1 MTLSEFCETLKMN
14 TLIKAISET
23 QTITDSTTT
32 TTTES
37 IIDFYSEGVDQV
49 TAELKSEAV
58 SEWSYTVQPDK
69 SIIITVVMGE
79 ATVIDER
86 S

>member
-1 MTLSEFCETLKMN
+1 MTLSEFCEALKIN

-49 TAELKSEAV
+49 TAELKSETV

-79 ATVIDER
+79 ATVVDER